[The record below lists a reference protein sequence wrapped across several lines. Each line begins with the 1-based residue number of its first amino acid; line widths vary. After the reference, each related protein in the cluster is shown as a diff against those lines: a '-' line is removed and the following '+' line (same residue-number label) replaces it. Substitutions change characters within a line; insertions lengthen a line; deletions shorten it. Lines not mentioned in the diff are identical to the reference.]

1 MSIRLQALYNA
12 VESDLIENTG
22 HGLDFYRSIPG
33 LLPDFT
39 HAEASA
45 WSLVNSLGKKYLPK
59 DTKGADAAALAKF
72 LHSNKLAGDWVYTP
86 VTSGDEV
93 LWGTFKDVLY
103 KFFTPQGLPLCA
115 DLDLPFLYG
124 RCGSGSAILASG
136 EDFYSKMFSSRLSYV
151 TPILRDHYLR
161 NVHRFPEWL
170 SAESFR
176 SAALGEPVH
185 VDCSRLSFVPKTTAI
200 SRTIC
205 VEPSLNM
212 FYQLGLGTILEHRLR
227 SFFKIDL
234 SKQPEYNRE
243 NARIGSVDDSLS
255 TIDLESASDSISTEL
270 CRQALPKEVFDLL
283 MALRTPSCS
292 LGDSVYTFNMIS
304 TMGNGFTFP
313 LQTIIFACAV
323 SAVYRVHGRTA
334 KFGCGEPCGVFG
346 DDIIVH
352 SDMYERVV
360 SFLTFLG
367 FRVNRLKS
375 FSKGPFRESCGCDF
389 FNGRNIRGVYAKSL
403 DTVQDI
409 YALINALTWFSAR
422 TGLYV
427 PSLVAK
433 LKQWCDV
440 TKTVPPTEDPSSGV
454 QVPLHIAS
462 KRGLSR
468 KYQSYAYVCYVCLP
482 KVTRIGDGYIFT
494 PRGVKKRIYNPSG
507 LLIGFLS
514 GMALSAGLPNRNV
527 RERWRTKRRY
537 CSSWNSLPPDSVGNH
552 AVDWPRWE
560 TASSVN
566 LLGY

>member
-22 HGLDFYRSIPG
+22 KGVAFYKACPN
-33 LLPDFT
+33 LCPDFT
-39 HAEASA
+39 HAEAA
-45 WSLVNSLGKKYLPK
+45 GWSLVQSLGKKFLPR
-59 DTKGADAAALAKF
+59 DTSSADNAALAKF
-72 LHSNKLAGDWVYTP
+72 LHSNSLAASWVYTP
-86 VTSGDEV
+86 VTTLDEV
-93 LWGTFKDVLY
+93 LFGTFKDVLY
-103 KFFTPQGLPLCA
+103 RFFTPEGLPLVS
-115 DLDLPFLYG
+115 DLDQPFLHG
-124 RCGSGSAILASG
+124 KCGPGSAVLASG
-136 EDFYSKMFSSRLSYV
+136 GDFYSKMFSSRLTYA
-151 TPILRDHYLR
+151 TPILKDHYLR

-176 SAALGEPVH
+176 SAALGDLQYVN
-185 VDCSRLSFVPKTTAI
+185 CSRLSFVPKTAAI

-212 FYQLGLGTILEHRLR
+212 FYQLGLGAVLEHRLKTYFNI
-227 SFFKIDL
+227 SL
-234 SKQPEYNRE
+234 SKQPELNRR
-243 NARIGSVDDSLS
+243 NARVGSMRDTLS

-292 LGDSVYTFNMIS
+292 LGGNAYAFGMIS

-313 LQTIIFACAV
+313 LQTVIFASAV
-323 SAVYRVHGRTA
+323 SAVYKVFGRTA
-334 KFGCGEPCGVFG
+334 RFGWKGACGVFG

-352 SDMYERVV
+352 SNMYDRVV

-367 FRVNRLKS
+367 FRVNRSKS

-409 YALINALTWFSAR
+409 YSLINALTWFSAR
-422 TGLYV
+422 TGLYT
-427 PSLVAK
+427 PSLVAR

-454 QVPLHIAS
+454 MVPSYLAS
-462 KRGLSR
+462 KRG
-468 KYQSYAYVCYVCLP
+468 QSTDTQARAYVCYVHTP
-482 KVTRIGDGYIFT
+482 KKIKIGDGYIAT
-494 PRGVKKRIYNPSG
+494 PRGVKRRIYNPSG
-507 LLIGFLS
+507 LLIGLLS
-514 GMALSAGLPNRNV
+514 GMALSSGLPDRKIKG
-527 RERWRTKRRY
+527 RWRTKRRY
-537 CSSWNSLPPDSVGNH
+537 CSYWDSLPPDNVGNH
-552 AVDWPRWE
+552 DVDWQRWE